1 MAIDNFLQPN
11 IVNIDEKLRLR
22 KAYEKEWKYALP
34 WYQDLE
40 VLYYSEGVTE
50 KTYDIEIINRMYNYL
65 SNIGELYF
73 IEVLQ
78 EKLWT
83 PIGDVTLSDKMMPIV
98 IGNKKY
104 WGKGI
109 GKEVLKKLIERA
121 KIIGFSSI
129 KLKGIYKYNKRSKN
143 LFTSVGFYKVL
154 EDEKEEYYELKLY

>member
-11 IVNIDEKLRLR
+11 IINIDERLRLR
-22 KAYEKEWKYALP
+22 KACENEWKYALP
-34 WYQDLE
+34 WYQDSE

-50 KTYDIEIINRMYNYL
+50 KTYNLEIINRMYNYL

-73 IEVLQ
+73 IEVSH

-83 PIGDVTLSDKMMPIV
+83 PIGDVTLSDKMMPII

-109 GKEVLKKLIERA
+109 AKKVLKKLIERA
-121 KIIGFSSI
+121 KNIGFSSI
-129 KLKGIYKYNKRSKN
+129 KLKGIYKYNERLNK
-143 LFTSVGFYKVL
+143 LFTSVGFYKVS
-154 EDEKEEYYELKLY
+154 EDEKEEYYELKF